1 MLAWGAGPPPRL
13 IRRGQSADK
22 DIDGK
27 DYPGE

>member
-1 MLAWGAGPPPRL
+1 MLASGTGPPSPL

>member
-1 MLAWGAGPPPRL
+1 MGPSSRL

>member
-1 MLAWGAGPPPRL
+1 MLASGTGPPSRF
-13 IRRGQSADK
+13 IRRFQSADK